1 MTKVENVRSTVKP
14 QNMEFDNS
22 HVYLN
27 TNIKEVPESERQSE
41 KDQLEEGQ
49 PLTPMY
55 EYTVE
60 TYGKDEFLQA
70 LQSGQVTLDTRATNI
85 EDALL
90 EMSEMVY
97 A

>member
-1 MTKVENVRSTVKP
+1 
-14 QNMEFDNS
+14 MEFDNS

-41 KDQLEEGQ
+41 KDQLEKGQ
-49 PLTPMY
+49 SLTPMY

-60 TYGKDEFLQA
+60 TYEKDEFLQA
-70 LQSGQVTLDTRATNI
+70 LQNGQVSLDTRATSI

-97 A
+97 AQSFS

>member
-1 MTKVENVRSTVKP
+1 
-14 QNMEFDNS
+14 MEFDNS

-27 TNIKEVPESERQSE
+27 TDIKEVPESERQSE
-41 KDQLEEGQ
+41 KDQLEKGQ
-49 PLTPMY
+49 SLTPMY

-60 TYGKDEFLQA
+60 TYEKDEFLQA
-70 LQSGQVTLDTRATNI
+70 LQNGQVSLDTRATSI

>member
-14 QNMEFDNS
+14 QSMEFDNS

-49 PLTPMY
+49 SLTPMY

-60 TYGKDEFLQA
+60 TCEKDEFLQA
-70 LQSGQVTLDTRATNI
+70 LQNGQVSLDTRATSI

>member
-1 MTKVENVRSTVKP
+1 
-14 QNMEFDNS
+14 MEFDNS

-27 TNIKEVPESERQSE
+27 TNIKEVPGSERQSE

-49 PLTPMY
+49 SLTPMY

-70 LQSGQVTLDTRATNI
+70 LQDGQVTLDTRATSI

>member
-1 MTKVENVRSTVKP
+1 
-14 QNMEFDNS
+14 MEFDNS

-70 LQSGQVTLDTRATNI
+70 LQGSQCNRRL
-85 EDALL
+85 
-90 EMSEMVY
+90 
-97 A
+97 

>member
-14 QNMEFDNS
+14 QSMEFDNS

-41 KDQLEEGQ
+41 KDQLEEGH

-70 LQSGQVTLDTRATNI
+70 LQNGQVTLDTRATNI

>member
-14 QNMEFDNS
+14 QSMEFDNS

>member
-1 MTKVENVRSTVKP
+1 
-14 QNMEFDNS
+14 MEFDNS

>member
-1 MTKVENVRSTVKP
+1 
-14 QNMEFDNS
+14 MEFDNS

-41 KDQLEEGQ
+41 KDQLEKGQ
-49 PLTPMY
+49 SLTPMY

-60 TYGKDEFLQA
+60 TYEKDEFLQA
-70 LQSGQVTLDTRATNI
+70 LQNGQVSLDTRATSI

>member
-1 MTKVENVRSTVKP
+1 MTKVENVKSTVKP
-14 QNMEFDNS
+14 QSMEFDNS

-27 TNIKEVPESERQSE
+27 TDIKEVPESERQSE

-49 PLTPMY
+49 SLTPMY

-60 TYGKDEFLQA
+60 TYEKDEFLQA
-70 LQSGQVTLDTRATNI
+70 LQNGQVSLDTRATSI

>member
-1 MTKVENVRSTVKP
+1 MTKRENVRSTVKP
-14 QNMEFDNS
+14 QSMEFDNS

>member
-1 MTKVENVRSTVKP
+1 
-14 QNMEFDNS
+14 MEFDNS

-49 PLTPMY
+49 SLTLMY

-70 LQSGQVTLDTRATNI
+70 LQNGQVTLDTRATNI

>member
-1 MTKVENVRSTVKP
+1 
-14 QNMEFDNS
+14 MEFDNS

-41 KDQLEEGQ
+41 KYQLEEGQ

-60 TYGKDEFLQA
+60 TYEKDEFLQA
-70 LQSGQVTLDTRATNI
+70 LQNGQVSLDTRATSI

>member
-1 MTKVENVRSTVKP
+1 
-14 QNMEFDNS
+14 MEFDNS

-49 PLTPMY
+49 ALTPMY

-60 TYGKDEFLQA
+60 TYEKDEFLQA
-70 LQSGQVTLDTRATNI
+70 LQDGQVTLDTRATSI

>member
-1 MTKVENVRSTVKP
+1 
-14 QNMEFDNS
+14 MEFDNS

-49 PLTPMY
+49 SLTPMY

-60 TYGKDEFLQA
+60 IYGKDEFLQA

>member
-1 MTKVENVRSTVKP
+1 
-14 QNMEFDNS
+14 MEFDNS

-70 LQSGQVTLDTRATNI
+70 LQNGQVSLDTRATSI

>member
-1 MTKVENVRSTVKP
+1 
-14 QNMEFDNS
+14 MEFDNS

-27 TNIKEVPESERQSE
+27 TDIKEVPESERQSE

-49 PLTPMY
+49 SLTPMY
-55 EYTVE
+55 EYTVK
-60 TYGKDEFLQA
+60 TYEKDEFLQA
-70 LQSGQVTLDTRATNI
+70 LQNGQVSLDTRATSI